1 MCGSTGTSTSSS
13 TTLPTAAAQANYDK
27 LSSLA
32 WNTYNQPYQQY
43 TGEMVAGLSPT
54 EQTGIQNINAA
65 AGLAQPY
72 FAQATTDINQG
83 QAYALPKIDAAYN
96 QVGLGQQLGSQY
108 NQNATNTLNAA
119 YAELT
124 PQVRQQEAAVNT
136 ALGQG
141 QNYLTQATNLAGNA
155 AAPVYAQQ
163 FNQDALS
170 QYMNPYMNQVV
181 QGTLAPLRQQ
191 QQMEQQGLVGNQIMQ
206 GAFGGERADL
216 ARAALQGQQDIATGN
231 VLGNLLNQG
240 YAQGLGAFQQQQ
252 GVNLGAAQA
261 NRAAL
266 ANQANQIAALGQQGF
281 GQGLSAAQ
289 AEAALAGQNF
299 GAGSQTAQQLAGI
312 GQQAFSQDVGAAQA
326 QAGLAGQAF
335 GIDQATS
342 QQLAALGT
350 GAQNAAL
357 QGAQAQ
363 MSSGAVQRGI
373 QQAKDVANQ
382 QQFQAAQAFPYQ
394 NEQLLANLL
403 LGIGGQSGGTALT
416 SQPTGN
422 MLSSIIGGT
431 LALGQTGLL
440 GSDERF
446 KENME
451 PVGKTFDGQNIYKYN
466 YKGDDTTRMGLSA
479 QEVEKHNPSAVHKD
493 DKGMRYLNYDDA
505 TKHAAD
511 KGHFARGGLADSM
524 GGAVHEGLGRANYAL
539 RGGVE
544 ASYFN
549 EVPYAYQPSGG
560 SQTPLTMAD
569 IMPLLNVQK
578 VRTGWDTRPQRQE
591 IKDDSPDITSIIK
604 SATTTPGQRANIKSA
619 FGGLFS
625 PYSPTQQVGLAD
637 TAYGSFASGGLVDRK
652 GYAGDDGQSG
662 GVTSAGIA
670 SNLDQT
676 LKNLQAPP
684 DPNKPRTLAEMIV
697 GHPLSDEANLGVM
710 AAGLGMLGSKSTN
723 PFVAVGEGAQQGLGT
738 YYNAGRAKQEY
749 ETNILGKEV
758 EAQRAAEEAEY
769 KKGLLGIEGG
779 KLDLERL
786 SKQIELG
793 NSFTLEPQ
801 VDPVT
806 GEIKE
811 MYRSKMG
818 FLVTPE
824 QMKNSLSS
832 IYSPGSNSAVG
843 MAKNILTPSTE
854 TSAPAVGKTP
864 STAQVS
870 EPTVANQSP
879 NAVQSTPTPQTR
891 PNQETGQP
899 QLKPLSA
906 LSDSDLLNSDLGQLR
921 AAALADPS
929 KFDYLPVAER
939 PQTLLNLASYWQ
951 SRGDTVKSN
960 SLREA
965 AYKTVDAAISPLIK
979 RQELLTSKSVEQ
991 QTQATVLPTGEEIIL
1006 PVGQSLPPLKPQE
1019 AADYRQGMEQA
1030 KLGDN
1035 GKVVTA
1041 LPLAPAGG
1049 GYPVPDLPPG
1059 AKMTKVGEVQKNQ
1072 AIKDADFSKRVLE
1085 NPNVVDQGIERFHA
1099 LATAFKMVES
1109 GVVTNK
1115 LQFIAAYASALGQP
1129 EVSQK
1134 LLNGQLNAAEWINKE
1149 GVNNTLDQLAAANP
1163 RFAQSEFKALR
1174 TDGVPNMAI
1183 RPESNWELV
1192 AEGQGILERQKAA
1205 QQDWAQASQGNNA
1218 WKSPSAFYD
1227 AWSVK
1232 NPESAFIESA
1242 QRRNGN
1248 FKGMELPP
1256 HENWVPGAIY
1266 IAPSNLSG
1274 DAAKALAQVGIK
1286 PGMTFRYNG
1295 TQKPIEQ
1302 INPQDLMQM
1311 KYRVQ

>member
-1 MCGSTGTSTSSS
+1 MCGSTGTSTSTN

-83 QAYALPKIDAAYN
+83 QSYALPKIDAAYN

-119 YAELT
+119 YSELT
-124 PQVRQQEAAVNT
+124 PQVRQQESAVNA

-163 FNQDALS
+163 FSQDALS
-170 QYMNPYMNQVV
+170 QYMNPYMNQVI

-191 QQMEQQGLVGNQIMQ
+191 QQMEQQGLIGNQITQ

-231 VLGNLLNQG
+231 VLGNLLNTG

-252 GVNLGAAQA
+252 GVNLGAGQA

-289 AEAALAGQNF
+289 EEAALAGQNF
-299 GAGSQTAQQLAGI
+299 GAGSQTAQQLANI

-342 QQLAALGT
+342 QQLASLGT
-350 GAQNAAL
+350 GAQSAAL

-373 QQAKDVANQ
+373 QQANDVANQ

-511 KGHFARGGLADSM
+511 KGHFARGGVADSM

-578 VRTGWDTRPQRQE
+578 VRTGWTTEPRAST
-591 IKDDSPDITSIIK
+591 IKDDSPDLTSIIK
-604 SATTTPGQRANIKSA
+604 AATTTPGQRANIQSA

-625 PYSPTQQVGLAD
+625 PYSPTSAD
-637 TAYGSFASGGLVDRK
+637 ITAKYSNWVPQSAADYNFASGGVVGRK
-652 GYAGDDGQSG
+652 GYAGDDGDSG
-662 GVTSAGIA
+662 GVGGYSNQLA
-670 SNLDQT
+670 SMGNQINQT
-676 LKNLQAPP
+676 LQNLQAPP
-684 DPNKPRTLAEMIV
+684 DQNKSRTLAEMIV

-723 PFVAVGEGAQQGLGT
+723 PFVAIGEGAQEGLGT
-738 YYNAGRAKQEY
+738 YYNATKSLRDYQTKLQEDALHAYADANTAAYQQGELGLRGQQLSQEQIKNGFELLNKLEEKYVPQRDGSYINRQTGLPVSRSEFTSLFENSAAMLKLPSGLSSVVVGGTPPAHAKGGRVGLALGGTDQSGLAAADTSMPEPDAIQQKSDLTKLISSTLGAGEGDVETSMPKIQVAEIKGKPQKSPAFPDIAPDGTPEY
-749 ETNILGKEV
+749 YNSIADDAQAEYNFLSKFGASREK
-758 EAQRAAEEAEY
+758 EAQQALEQVAANRKIADEIANGQRATKLIDPDTGKPAGIAPSPTAVAAAQKRAAEAEVL
-769 KKGLLGIEGG
+769 KTSVPDMNKMDDDLASKAETRPQARARINDAAEILSAWQSG
-779 KLDLERL
+779 KLSDIKAKLPAYADALGLNVDKYKLDSDSPNYETFAKDSAQAMFDRV
-786 SKQIELG
+786 KELG
-793 NSFTLEPQ
+793 GRLLATAI
-801 VDPVT
+801 T
-806 GEIKE
+806 GEKQANMNPDLQPKTNRNIIGFAKGAMDYE
-811 MYRSKMG
+811 DQFYQDYNDWRATDGKLATKAQYNQFLQNWQKDPEHDFGKFVDNGRANTPVMGDLPESGLRRSGYQYVIPNDQLGGDMKKQFPNG
-818 FLVTPE
+818 VIATWKGNGWD
-824 QMKNSLSS
+824 KNSLK
-832 IYSPGSNSAVG
+832 GF
-843 MAKNILTPSTE
+843 
-854 TSAPAVGKTP
+854 
-864 STAQVS
+864 
-870 EPTVANQSP
+870 
-879 NAVQSTPTPQTR
+879 TPQ
-891 PNQETGQP
+891 
-899 QLKPLSA
+899 
-906 LSDSDLLNSDLGQLR
+906 
-921 AAALADPS
+921 
-929 KFDYLPVAER
+929 
-939 PQTLLNLASYWQ
+939 
-951 SRGDTVKSN
+951 
-960 SLREA
+960 
-965 AYKTVDAAISPLIK
+965 
-979 RQELLTSKSVEQ
+979 
-991 QTQATVLPTGEEIIL
+991 
-1006 PVGQSLPPLKPQE
+1006 
-1019 AADYRQGMEQA
+1019 
-1030 KLGDN
+1030 
-1035 GKVVTA
+1035 
-1041 LPLAPAGG
+1041 
-1049 GYPVPDLPPG
+1049 
-1059 AKMTKVGEVQKNQ
+1059 
-1072 AIKDADFSKRVLE
+1072 
-1085 NPNVVDQGIERFHA
+1085 
-1099 LATAFKMVES
+1099 
-1109 GVVTNK
+1109 
-1115 LQFIAAYASALGQP
+1115 
-1129 EVSQK
+1129 
-1134 LLNGQLNAAEWINKE
+1134 
-1149 GVNNTLDQLAAANP
+1149 
-1163 RFAQSEFKALR
+1163 
-1174 TDGVPNMAI
+1174 
-1183 RPESNWELV
+1183 
-1192 AEGQGILERQKAA
+1192 
-1205 QQDWAQASQGNNA
+1205 
-1218 WKSPSAFYD
+1218 
-1227 AWSVK
+1227 
-1232 NPESAFIESA
+1232 
-1242 QRRNGN
+1242 
-1248 FKGMELPP
+1248 
-1256 HENWVPGAIY
+1256 
-1266 IAPSNLSG
+1266 
-1274 DAAKALAQVGIK
+1274 
-1286 PGMTFRYNG
+1286 
-1295 TQKPIEQ
+1295 
-1302 INPQDLMQM
+1302 
-1311 KYRVQ
+1311 

>member
-1 MCGSTGTSTSSS
+1 MCGSTGTSTS
-13 TTLPTAAAQANYDK
+13 TNVTLPTAAAQENYDK

-43 TGEMVAGLSPT
+43 TGQMVAGLSPT

-72 FAQATTDINQG
+72 FAQATADINQG
-83 QAYALPKIDAAYN
+83 QSYALPKIDAAYN

-119 YAELT
+119 YSQLT
-124 PQVRQQEAAVNT
+124 PQVQQQEAAVNA

-163 FNQDALS
+163 FSQDALS

-191 QQMEQQGLVGNQIMQ
+191 QQMEQQGLIGNQITQ

-216 ARAALQGQQDIATGN
+216 ARAALQGQQDMATGN
-231 VLGNLLNQG
+231 VLGNLLNTG

-252 GVNLGAAQA
+252 GVNLGADQA

-289 AEAALAGQNF
+289 EEAALAGQNF
-299 GAGSQTAQQLAGI
+299 GAGSQTAQQLANI

-342 QQLAALGT
+342 QQLASLGT
-350 GAQNAAL
+350 GAQSAAL

-373 QQAKDVANQ
+373 QQANDVANQ

-479 QEVEKHNPSAVHKD
+479 QEVEKHNPSAVYKD

-511 KGHFARGGLADSM
+511 KGHFARGGVADSM

-544 ASYFN
+544 ASDFN

-569 IMPLLNVQK
+569 IMPLLNVKK
-578 VRTGWDTRPQRQE
+578 VRTDWTTEPRAST
-591 IKDDSPDITSIIK
+591 IKDDSPDLTSIVK
-604 SATTTPGQRANIKSA
+604 AATTTPGQRANIKSA

-625 PYSPTQQVGLAD
+625 PYSPTSAD
-637 TAYGSFASGGLVDRK
+637 ITAKYSNWVPQSAADYNFASGGVVGRK
-652 GYAGDDGQSG
+652 GYAGDDGDSG
-662 GVTSAGIA
+662 GVGGYSNQLA
-670 SNLDQT
+670 SMGNQINQT
-676 LKNLQAPP
+676 LQNLQAPP
-684 DPNKPRTLAEMIV
+684 DPNKSRTLAEMIV

-723 PFVAVGEGAQQGLGT
+723 PFVAIGEGAQEGLGT
-738 YYNAGRAKQEY
+738 YYNATKSLRDYQTKLQEDALHAYADANTAAYQQGELGLRGQQLSQEQIKNGFELLNKLQEKYVPQRDGSYFNKQTGLPVSRSEFISLYENSAAMLKLPSGLSSVVLGGTPPAHAKGGRVGLALGGTDQSGLAAADTSMPEPDAIQQKSNLTKFISSTLGAGEGDVETSMPKIQVAEIKGIEQKSPLFPDIAPNGTPEY
-749 ETNILGKEV
+749 YNSIADDAQREYNYLSQYGASREK
-758 EAQRAAEEAEY
+758 EAQQALEQVAANRKIADEIFKGERATNLIDPDTGKPAGYGLSPTAVAAAQKRAAEAEDLKTSVAEMHKMDNDLRSKAETRPQAY
-769 KKGLLGIEGG
+769 ARINDASEILAAWQSG
-779 KLDLERL
+779 KLSDIKAKLPAYADALGLNVDKYKLDSDSPNYETFAKDSAQAMFDRV
-786 SKQIELG
+786 KELG
-793 NSFTLEPQ
+793 GRL
-801 VDPVT
+801 
-806 GEIKE
+806 
-811 MYRSKMG
+811 
-818 FLVTPE
+818 
-824 QMKNSLSS
+824 
-832 IYSPGSNSAVG
+832 
-843 MAKNILTPSTE
+843 
-854 TSAPAVGKTP
+854 
-864 STAQVS
+864 
-870 EPTVANQSP
+870 
-879 NAVQSTPTPQTR
+879 
-891 PNQETGQP
+891 
-899 QLKPLSA
+899 
-906 LSDSDLLNSDLGQLR
+906 
-921 AAALADPS
+921 
-929 KFDYLPVAER
+929 
-939 PQTLLNLASYWQ
+939 
-951 SRGDTVKSN
+951 
-960 SLREA
+960 
-965 AYKTVDAAISPLIK
+965 
-979 RQELLTSKSVEQ
+979 
-991 QTQATVLPTGEEIIL
+991 
-1006 PVGQSLPPLKPQE
+1006 
-1019 AADYRQGMEQA
+1019 
-1030 KLGDN
+1030 
-1035 GKVVTA
+1035 
-1041 LPLAPAGG
+1041 
-1049 GYPVPDLPPG
+1049 
-1059 AKMTKVGEVQKNQ
+1059 
-1072 AIKDADFSKRVLE
+1072 
-1085 NPNVVDQGIERFHA
+1085 
-1099 LATAFKMVES
+1099 LATAIS
-1109 GVVTNK
+1109 GEKQANMNPDLQPKSNRNIIGFAKGAMDYEDQFFQDYNAWRNK
-1115 LQFIAAYASALGQP
+1115 DGKLATMAQYNQFLQNW
-1129 EVSQK
+1129 QK
-1134 LLNGQLNAAEWINKE
+1134 DPKHDFGKFVDNGRANTPVMGDLPDE
-1149 GVNNTLDQLAAANP
+1149 GLRRPGYKYVIPNDQLTGDYKK
-1163 RFAQSEFKALR
+1163 QY
-1174 TDGVPNMAI
+1174 PNGMIATFVVD
-1183 RPESNWELV
+1183 E
-1192 AEGQGILERQKAA
+1192 
-1205 QQDWAQASQGNNA
+1205 
-1218 WKSPSAFYD
+1218 
-1227 AWSVK
+1227 
-1232 NPESAFIESA
+1232 
-1242 QRRNGN
+1242 NGN
-1248 FKGMELPP
+1248 RGFDGNSLKGF
-1256 HENWVPGAIY
+1256 
-1266 IAPSNLSG
+1266 
-1274 DAAKALAQVGIK
+1274 
-1286 PGMTFRYNG
+1286 T
-1295 TQKPIEQ
+1295 
-1302 INPQDLMQM
+1302 PQ
-1311 KYRVQ
+1311 

>member
-1 MCGSTGTSTSSS
+1 MCGSTGTSTS
-13 TTLPTAAAQANYDK
+13 TNVTLPTAAAQENYDK

-43 TGEMVAGLSPT
+43 TGQMVAGLSPT

-72 FAQATTDINQG
+72 FAQATADINQG
-83 QAYALPKIDAAYN
+83 QSYALPKIDAAYN

-119 YAELT
+119 YSQLT
-124 PQVRQQEAAVNT
+124 PQVQQQEAAVNA

-163 FNQDALS
+163 FSQDALS

-191 QQMEQQGLVGNQIMQ
+191 QQMEQQGLIGNQITQ

-216 ARAALQGQQDIATGN
+216 ARAALQGQQDMATGN
-231 VLGNLLNQG
+231 VLGNLLNTG

-252 GVNLGAAQA
+252 GVNLGADQA

-289 AEAALAGQNF
+289 EEAALAGQNF
-299 GAGSQTAQQLAGI
+299 GAGSQTAQQLANI

-342 QQLAALGT
+342 QQLASLGT
-350 GAQNAAL
+350 GAQSAAL

-373 QQAKDVANQ
+373 QQANDVANQ

-479 QEVEKHNPSAVHKD
+479 QEVEKHNPSAVYKD

-511 KGHFARGGLADSM
+511 KGHFARGGVADSM

-569 IMPLLNVQK
+569 IMPLLNVKK
-578 VRTGWDTRPQRQE
+578 VRTDWTTEPRAST
-591 IKDDSPDITSIIK
+591 IKDDSPDLTSIVK
-604 SATTTPGQRANIKSA
+604 AATTTPGQRANIKSA

-625 PYSPTQQVGLAD
+625 PYSPTSAD
-637 TAYGSFASGGLVDRK
+637 ITAKYSNWVPQSAADYNFASGGVVGRK
-652 GYAGDDGQSG
+652 GYAGDDGDSG
-662 GVTSAGIA
+662 GVGGYSNQLA
-670 SNLDQT
+670 SMGNQINQT
-676 LKNLQAPP
+676 LQNLQAPP
-684 DPNKPRTLAEMIV
+684 DPNKSRTLAEMIV

-723 PFVAVGEGAQQGLGT
+723 PFVAIGEGAQEGLGT
-738 YYNAGRAKQEY
+738 YYNATKSLRDYQTKLQEDALHAYADANTAAYQQGELGLRGQQLSQEQIKNGFELLNKLQEKYVPQRDGSYFNKQTGLPVSRSEFISLYENSAAMLKLPSGLSSVVLGGTPPAHAKGGRVGLALGGTDQSGLAAADTSMPEPDAIQQKSNLTKFISSTLGAGEGDVETSMPKIQVAEIKGIEQKSPLFPDIAPNGTPEY
-749 ETNILGKEV
+749 YNSIADDAQREYNYLSQYGASREK
-758 EAQRAAEEAEY
+758 EAQQALEQVAANRKIADEIFKGERATNLIDPDTGKPAGYGLSPTAVAAAQKRAAEAEDLKTSVAEMHKMDNDLRSKAETRPQAYARINDASEILAAWQSGKLSDIKAKLPAYADALGLNVDKYKLDSDSPNYETFAKDSAQAMFDRVKELGGRLLATEITGEKQANMNPDLQPKSNRNIIGFAKGAMDYEDQFFQDYNAWRNKDGKLATMAQYNQFLQNWQKDPKHDFGKFVDNGRANTPVMGDLPDEGLRRPGYKYVIPNDQLTGDY
-769 KKGLLGIEGG
+769 KKQYPNGMIATFVVDENGNRGF
-779 KLDLERL
+779 D
-786 SKQIELG
+786 G
-793 NSFTLEPQ
+793 NSL
-801 VDPVT
+801 
-806 GEIKE
+806 K
-811 MYRSKMG
+811 G
-818 FLVTPE
+818 F
-824 QMKNSLSS
+824 
-832 IYSPGSNSAVG
+832 
-843 MAKNILTPSTE
+843 
-854 TSAPAVGKTP
+854 
-864 STAQVS
+864 
-870 EPTVANQSP
+870 
-879 NAVQSTPTPQTR
+879 TPQ
-891 PNQETGQP
+891 
-899 QLKPLSA
+899 
-906 LSDSDLLNSDLGQLR
+906 
-921 AAALADPS
+921 
-929 KFDYLPVAER
+929 
-939 PQTLLNLASYWQ
+939 
-951 SRGDTVKSN
+951 
-960 SLREA
+960 
-965 AYKTVDAAISPLIK
+965 
-979 RQELLTSKSVEQ
+979 
-991 QTQATVLPTGEEIIL
+991 
-1006 PVGQSLPPLKPQE
+1006 
-1019 AADYRQGMEQA
+1019 
-1030 KLGDN
+1030 
-1035 GKVVTA
+1035 
-1041 LPLAPAGG
+1041 
-1049 GYPVPDLPPG
+1049 
-1059 AKMTKVGEVQKNQ
+1059 
-1072 AIKDADFSKRVLE
+1072 
-1085 NPNVVDQGIERFHA
+1085 
-1099 LATAFKMVES
+1099 
-1109 GVVTNK
+1109 
-1115 LQFIAAYASALGQP
+1115 
-1129 EVSQK
+1129 
-1134 LLNGQLNAAEWINKE
+1134 
-1149 GVNNTLDQLAAANP
+1149 
-1163 RFAQSEFKALR
+1163 
-1174 TDGVPNMAI
+1174 
-1183 RPESNWELV
+1183 
-1192 AEGQGILERQKAA
+1192 
-1205 QQDWAQASQGNNA
+1205 
-1218 WKSPSAFYD
+1218 
-1227 AWSVK
+1227 
-1232 NPESAFIESA
+1232 
-1242 QRRNGN
+1242 
-1248 FKGMELPP
+1248 
-1256 HENWVPGAIY
+1256 
-1266 IAPSNLSG
+1266 
-1274 DAAKALAQVGIK
+1274 
-1286 PGMTFRYNG
+1286 
-1295 TQKPIEQ
+1295 
-1302 INPQDLMQM
+1302 
-1311 KYRVQ
+1311 

>member
-1 MCGSTGTSTSSS
+1 MCGSTGTATSTT
-13 TTLPTAAAQANYDK
+13 TTLPPADVQANYDK

-54 EQTGIQNINAA
+54 EQSGIQDVNAS

-72 FAQATTDINQG
+72 YAQATTDINQG
-83 QAYALPKIDAAYN
+83 QALALPEIQAAYS

-108 NQNATNTLNAA
+108 NQNATNVLNSA
-119 YAELT
+119 YSQLT
-124 PQVRQQEAAVNT
+124 PQVQQQESAVNA

-163 FNQDALS
+163 FSQNALS

-181 QGTLAPLRQQ
+181 QGTLAPLQQQ
-191 QQMEQQGLVGNQIMQ
+191 QQMDQQSLIGNQITQ

-216 ARAALQGQQDIATGN
+216 ARTALQGQQNIATGN

-252 GVNLGAAQA
+252 GVNLSADQA

-289 AEAALAGQNF
+289 EEAALAGQNF
-299 GAGSQTAQQLAGI
+299 GAGSQTAQQLANI
-312 GQQAFSQDVGAAQA
+312 GQQAYSQDVGAAQA

-363 MSSGAVQRGI
+363 MSAGAVQRGV
-373 QQAKDVANQ
+373 QQATDTANQ

-511 KGHFARGGLADSM
+511 KGHFAHGGLADSM

-544 ASYFN
+544 STYFSDI
-549 EVPYAYQPSGG
+549 PYTYQPSGG
-560 SQTPLTMAD
+560 SQTPLTLAD
-569 IMPLLNVQK
+569 IMPLANVQK
-578 VRTGWDTRPQRQE
+578 VRTGWTTEPRASA
-591 IKDDSPDITSIIK
+591 IKDDSPDLTSIIK

-625 PYSPTQQVGLAD
+625 PYSPTSAD
-637 TAYGSFASGGLVDRK
+637 ITAKYANWVPQSAADYNFASGGVVGRK
-652 GYAGDDGQSG
+652 GYAGDDGDSG
-662 GVTSAGIA
+662 GVGGYSSQLA
-670 SNLDQT
+670 SMGSQINQT
-676 LKNLQAPP
+676 LQNLQAPP

-723 PFVAVGEGAQQGLGT
+723 PFVAVGEGAQEGLGT
-738 YYNAGRAKQEY
+738 YYNATKSLRDYQTKLQEDALKAYADANTAAYQQGELGLRGQQLNQEQIKNGFELLNKLQQKYEPQRGGFYKNIETNENISKEQFINIYENSAAMLKLPPGLSSFVIGGTPPARAKGGRVGLALGGTEQSGLASADIPMPEPDAIQQKSDITKLISSTLGAGEGDVDTSMPKIQVAEIKGTPQKSAAFPDIAPDATPEY
-749 ETNILGKEV
+749 FNSLADDAMKEYNFLSGFGKSRET
-758 EAQRAAEEAEY
+758 EAKQALEQVAANRKIADEIATGQRATKLINPDTGEPAGYAPSPTAVAAAQKRAAEAEVL
-769 KKGLLGIEGG
+769 KTSVADMNKLDDEFASKAETRPQARARINDASEILSAWQSG
-779 KLDLERL
+779 KLSDIKAKLPAYADA
-786 SKQIELG
+786 LG
-793 NSFTLEPQ
+793 LN
-801 VDPVT
+801 VD
-806 GEIKE
+806 K
-811 MYRSKMG
+811 YKLDSD
-818 FLVTPE
+818 
-824 QMKNSLSS
+824 
-832 IYSPGSNSAVG
+832 
-843 MAKNILTPSTE
+843 
-854 TSAPAVGKTP
+854 
-864 STAQVS
+864 
-870 EPTVANQSP
+870 SP
-879 NAVQSTPTPQTR
+879 NYETFAKDSAQAMFDRVKDLGGRLLATTISGEKQANMNPDLQPKTNRNIIGFAKGAMDYEDQFYNDYNDWRATDGKLATKAQYNQFLQNWQKDPQHDFGKFVDNGRATTPVLGDLPDSGLRRSGYQYVIPNEQLGGDMKAQYPNGVIATWAGKGWDRNSIKGFTPQ
-891 PNQETGQP
+891 
-899 QLKPLSA
+899 
-906 LSDSDLLNSDLGQLR
+906 
-921 AAALADPS
+921 
-929 KFDYLPVAER
+929 
-939 PQTLLNLASYWQ
+939 
-951 SRGDTVKSN
+951 
-960 SLREA
+960 
-965 AYKTVDAAISPLIK
+965 
-979 RQELLTSKSVEQ
+979 
-991 QTQATVLPTGEEIIL
+991 
-1006 PVGQSLPPLKPQE
+1006 
-1019 AADYRQGMEQA
+1019 
-1030 KLGDN
+1030 
-1035 GKVVTA
+1035 
-1041 LPLAPAGG
+1041 
-1049 GYPVPDLPPG
+1049 
-1059 AKMTKVGEVQKNQ
+1059 
-1072 AIKDADFSKRVLE
+1072 
-1085 NPNVVDQGIERFHA
+1085 
-1099 LATAFKMVES
+1099 
-1109 GVVTNK
+1109 
-1115 LQFIAAYASALGQP
+1115 
-1129 EVSQK
+1129 
-1134 LLNGQLNAAEWINKE
+1134 
-1149 GVNNTLDQLAAANP
+1149 
-1163 RFAQSEFKALR
+1163 
-1174 TDGVPNMAI
+1174 
-1183 RPESNWELV
+1183 
-1192 AEGQGILERQKAA
+1192 
-1205 QQDWAQASQGNNA
+1205 
-1218 WKSPSAFYD
+1218 
-1227 AWSVK
+1227 
-1232 NPESAFIESA
+1232 
-1242 QRRNGN
+1242 
-1248 FKGMELPP
+1248 
-1256 HENWVPGAIY
+1256 
-1266 IAPSNLSG
+1266 
-1274 DAAKALAQVGIK
+1274 
-1286 PGMTFRYNG
+1286 
-1295 TQKPIEQ
+1295 
-1302 INPQDLMQM
+1302 
-1311 KYRVQ
+1311 

>member
-1 MCGSTGTSTSSS
+1 MCGSTGTSTGTN
-13 TTLPTAAAQANYDK
+13 TTLPPASVQANYDK
-27 LSSLA
+27 LASLA

-72 FAQATTDINQG
+72 FAQATADINQG
-83 QAYALPKIDAAYN
+83 QSYALPKIDAAYN

-119 YAELT
+119 YSELT
-124 PQVRQQEAAVNT
+124 PQVRQQESAVNA

-163 FNQDALS
+163 FSQDALS

-191 QQMEQQGLVGNQIMQ
+191 QQMEQQGLIGNQITQ

-231 VLGNLLNQG
+231 VLGNLLNTG

-252 GVNLGAAQA
+252 GVNLGAGQA

-289 AEAALAGQNF
+289 EEAALAGQNF
-299 GAGSQTAQQLAGI
+299 GAGSQTAQQLANI

-342 QQLAALGT
+342 QQLASLGT
-350 GAQNAAL
+350 GAQSAAL

-373 QQAKDVANQ
+373 QQANDVANQ

-403 LGIGGQSGGTALT
+403 LGIGGQSGGTSLT

-431 LALGQTGLL
+431 LAAGQIGLL

-466 YKGDDTTRMGLSA
+466 YKGDETTRMGLSA

-511 KGHFARGGLADSM
+511 KGHFARGGVADSM

-578 VRTGWDTRPQRQE
+578 VHTGWTTEPRQPT
-591 IKDDSPDITSIIK
+591 IKDDSPDLTSIVK
-604 SATTTPGQRANIKSA
+604 AATTTPGQRANIKSA

-625 PYSPTQQVGLAD
+625 PYSPTSAD
-637 TAYGSFASGGLVDRK
+637 ITAKYSNWVPQSAADYNFASGGVVGRK
-652 GYAGDDGQSG
+652 GYAGDDGDSG
-662 GVTSAGIA
+662 GVGGYSNQLA
-670 SNLDQT
+670 SMGNQINQT
-676 LKNLQAPP
+676 LQNLQAPP
-684 DPNKPRTLAEMIV
+684 DQNKSRTLAEMIV

-723 PFVAVGEGAQQGLGT
+723 PFVAIGEGAQEGLGT
-738 YYNAGRAKQEY
+738 YYNATKSLRDYQTKLQEDALHAYADANTAAYQQGELGLRGQQLSQEQIKNGFELLNKLQEKYVPQRDGSYINRQTGLPVSRSEFISLFENSATMLKLPSGLSSVVVGGTPPAHAKGGRVGLALGGTDQSGLAAADTSMPEPDAIQQKSDLTKLISSTLGAGEGDVETSMPKIQVAEIKGKPQKSPAFPDIAPDGTPEYFNSIADDAQAEYNFLSKFGASREKEAQQALEQVAANRKIADEIANGQRATKLIDPDTGKPAGIAPSPTAVAAAQNRAAQADDLKIGVVEMHKMDDDVRSKAEARAQARARINDAAEILSLWQSGKLSDIKAKLPAYADALGLNVDKYKLDSDSPNY
-749 ETNILGKEV
+749 ETFAKDSTQAMFDRV
-758 EAQRAAEEAEY
+758 
-769 KKGLLGIEGG
+769 K
-779 KLDLERL
+779 
-786 SKQIELG
+786 ELG
-793 NSFTLEPQ
+793 GRL
-801 VDPVT
+801 
-806 GEIKE
+806 
-811 MYRSKMG
+811 
-818 FLVTPE
+818 
-824 QMKNSLSS
+824 
-832 IYSPGSNSAVG
+832 
-843 MAKNILTPSTE
+843 
-854 TSAPAVGKTP
+854 
-864 STAQVS
+864 
-870 EPTVANQSP
+870 
-879 NAVQSTPTPQTR
+879 
-891 PNQETGQP
+891 
-899 QLKPLSA
+899 
-906 LSDSDLLNSDLGQLR
+906 
-921 AAALADPS
+921 
-929 KFDYLPVAER
+929 
-939 PQTLLNLASYWQ
+939 
-951 SRGDTVKSN
+951 
-960 SLREA
+960 
-965 AYKTVDAAISPLIK
+965 
-979 RQELLTSKSVEQ
+979 
-991 QTQATVLPTGEEIIL
+991 
-1006 PVGQSLPPLKPQE
+1006 
-1019 AADYRQGMEQA
+1019 
-1030 KLGDN
+1030 
-1035 GKVVTA
+1035 
-1041 LPLAPAGG
+1041 
-1049 GYPVPDLPPG
+1049 
-1059 AKMTKVGEVQKNQ
+1059 
-1072 AIKDADFSKRVLE
+1072 
-1085 NPNVVDQGIERFHA
+1085 
-1099 LATAFKMVES
+1099 LATAITGEKQANMNPDLQPK
-1109 GVVTNK
+1109 TNRNIIGFAKGAMDYEDQFFQDYNAWRKTDGK
-1115 LQFIAAYASALGQP
+1115 LATMYQYNQFLQNWQKEHDFGKFADNGRANTPVLGDLPGADLRRPGYQYVIP
-1129 EVSQK
+1129 
-1134 LLNGQLNAAEWINKE
+1134 N
-1149 GVNNTLDQLAAANP
+1149 DQLTGDYKKQYPNGMIATW
-1163 RFAQSEFKALR
+1163 KADEEGK
-1174 TDGVPNMAI
+1174 TFGWDGN
-1183 RPESNWELV
+1183 SL
-1192 AEGQGILERQKAA
+1192 
-1205 QQDWAQASQGNNA
+1205 
-1218 WKSPSAFYD
+1218 
-1227 AWSVK
+1227 
-1232 NPESAFIESA
+1232 
-1242 QRRNGN
+1242 
-1248 FKGMELPP
+1248 KGF
-1256 HENWVPGAIY
+1256 
-1266 IAPSNLSG
+1266 
-1274 DAAKALAQVGIK
+1274 
-1286 PGMTFRYNG
+1286 T
-1295 TQKPIEQ
+1295 
-1302 INPQDLMQM
+1302 PQ
-1311 KYRVQ
+1311 